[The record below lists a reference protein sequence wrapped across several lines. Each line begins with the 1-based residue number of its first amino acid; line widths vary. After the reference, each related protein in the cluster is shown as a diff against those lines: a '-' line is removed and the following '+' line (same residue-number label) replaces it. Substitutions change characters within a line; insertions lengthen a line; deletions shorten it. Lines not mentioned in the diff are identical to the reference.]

1 MDTNTSATETAEAT
15 EIVADSAPQTEAAE
29 AVETTQVATPTAPT
43 TEAAPSQLHNGV
55 QTKTQSGTPAPAQPQ
70 QPAPINWQKRYEDQQ
85 PYLTKSRQEIA
96 EMRKQYDG
104 LDPVRAREALAD
116 MERRAQAA
124 NASPFSRRNPEY
136 GQNKSRIDRADMFLK
151 AAEGMDNDQARQMAA
166 RMGVTAEDLSIRNQA
181 NAYREQMQEQ
191 LFSDPDAF
199 IAERVE
205 SLVQQKLSEHAAFLE
220 GRTNAEKWLSDP
232 KNDQIVKSYAT
243 DINRLV
249 DSNVPL
255 RDKVAFLGEKLSRLE
270 ALEKQLGQQAETVS
284 QANAQQAALSSRS
297 QGATRRGNTTASR
310 VTDAAKYVT
319 ETLKIK
325 RTDPKYIQA
334 IQETNEKIRSHNL

>member
-1 MDTNTSATETAEAT
+1 MSDDTTATDTAEVVDTTDSTPNAETA
-15 EIVADSAPQTEAAE
+15 V
-29 AVETTQVATPTAPT
+29 AVESTSVDTQPAATPV
-43 TEAAPSQLHNGV
+43 AAPSQLHNGV
-55 QTKTQSGTPAPAQPQ
+55 QTKPQSGMPVPATQA
-70 QPAPINWQKRYEDQQ
+70 PAPINWQKRYEDQQ

-104 LDPVRAREALAD
+104 LDPQRAREALAE
-116 MERRAQAA
+116 MERRSQAA
-124 NASPFSRRNPEY
+124 QASPFSRRHAEY
-136 GQNKSRIDRADMFLK
+136 GQNQSRITKADLFLK
-151 AAEGMDNDQARQMAA
+151 AVEGQDNDSARATAA
-166 RMGVTAEDLSIRNQA
+166 RMGVTAEDLSLRNQA
-181 NAYREQMQEQ
+181 NAYREQMQER

-199 IAERVE
+199 IQERVE
-205 SLVQQKLSEHAAFLE
+205 AMVQQKLNEQMAFME

-232 KNDQIVKSYAT
+232 KNDQIVKSYAP

-284 QANAQQAALSSRS
+284 QANAQQAALSGRS

-310 VTDAAKYVT
+310 VTDAAKHV
-319 ETLKIK
+319 EQTLKIK
-325 RTDPKYIQA
+325 RTDPKYIQS
-334 IQETNEKIRSHNL
+334 ILETNEKIRSGTL